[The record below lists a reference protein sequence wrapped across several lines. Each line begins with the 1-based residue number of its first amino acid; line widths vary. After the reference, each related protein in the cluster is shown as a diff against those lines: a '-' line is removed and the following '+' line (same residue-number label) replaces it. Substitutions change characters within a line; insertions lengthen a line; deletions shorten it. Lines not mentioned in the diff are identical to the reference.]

1 MDFWKFLMKNCR
13 RRLNQLVDKPKMSM
27 KLSDLLD
34 SLMETYEHG
43 GKGQQE
49 RLTRNRPA

>member
-34 SLMETYEHG
+34 SLMETYDHG

-49 RLTRNRPA
+49 RLTRN